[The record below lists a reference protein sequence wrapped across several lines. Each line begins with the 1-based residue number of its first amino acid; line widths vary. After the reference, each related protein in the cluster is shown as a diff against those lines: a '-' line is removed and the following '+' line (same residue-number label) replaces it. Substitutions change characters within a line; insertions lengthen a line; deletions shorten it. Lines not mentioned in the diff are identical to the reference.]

1 MDRLVQLLMAPFVIA
16 VATLWAVVGL
26 FFAFPLVVKA
36 IVIFTI
42 DLLISAL
49 TQQRHSRAAEGLRHA
64 LLFYPRGFA
73 IIVSALNLNANPPSE
88 EERAYE
94 FARGRFGP
102 LVDSGKMIVLAL
114 VFWGTS
120 AMFFHHLG
128 VMRIERIAEWEQSIG
143 SLVGLGPTRVAAAS
157 APRVAE
163 AQAEPAAPAPVTPQ
177 PQVTAQPQEVARRFA
192 SDCTI
197 NTPNT
202 NLRAAARRASPS
214 QARLPN
220 GTPVMTGDDPIG
232 GDDWIRV
239 ATEDG
244 RAGYVKRELLTCVR
258 EPR

>member
-16 VATLWAVVGL
+16 VAALWAVVGL

-36 IVIFTI
+36 IVIFTM

-49 TQQRHSRAAEGLRHA
+49 TQQRRSRAAEGLRHA

-73 IIVSALNLNANPPSE
+73 IIISALNLSSNPPTE
-88 EERAYE
+88 EEKAYE

-128 VMRIERIAEWEQSIG
+128 VMRIERIAEMEQG
-143 SLVGLGPTRVAAAS
+143 MASLVGLGPTRVAAAQ
-157 APRVAE
+157 PQAE
-163 AQAEPAAPAPVTPQ
+163 AAPETTPAPQAETPPPQAAPQTQAS
-177 PQVTAQPQEVARRFA
+177 ARRFE

-197 NTPNT
+197 NTPRT

-244 RAGYVKRELLTCVR
+244 RVGYVKRELLTCER